1 MREEP
6 VLLVVGSMESS
17 STTISNAV
25 AAGAGAGIAVGIDV
39 GVPVGIPVVVPVGAS
54 VGMSVG
60 GSVVTHLEST
70 HALSGE
76 QHMLIGLPIKSS
88 SQIPPGGTHVFMSL
102 GSMQYSESGWGVPA
116 QPGTLPLPSQSY
128 QQTNPPA
135 QSSSESLRR
144 NYV

>member
-1 MREEP
+1 MP
-6 VLLVVGSMESS
+6 GIVESS
-17 STTISNAV
+17 STISDV
-25 AAGAGAGIAVGIDV
+25 FAAGADVGIIV
-39 GVPVGIPVVVPVGAS
+39 GIPVGIPVVVPVGMS
-54 VGMSVG
+54 VGMPVGVSVG

-76 QHMLIGLPIKSS
+76 QQMLAGSLVAPS
-88 SQIPPGGTHVFMSL
+88 SQISPGGTHVFISL

-128 QQTNPPA
+128 QQTNPAA

-144 NYV
+144 ITVDLRRKRG